1 MLCRGAKE
9 IFSPHAEMS
18 EVRLNSYK
26 IMWLIAM
33 FDLPTKTKNER
44 HAYAVFRKNLEK
56 DGFVMHQ
63 YSVYCRFCASLEAR
77 DVHVKRVKSFMP
89 SKGRLSIVTI
99 TDKQYSGII
108 NIWGEIEQKVQK
120 RPMQLELF

>member
-1 MLCRGAKE
+1 
-9 IFSPHAEMS
+9 MS
-18 EVRLNSYK
+18 EVRLNAYR

-33 FDLPTKTKNER
+33 FDLPTKTKKER
-44 HAYAVFRKNLEK
+44 HDYAVFRKNLER

-63 YSVYCRFCASLEAR
+63 YSVYCRFCASLEAK

-89 SKGRLSIVTI
+89 NKGRLSIITI

-108 NIWGEIEQKVQK
+108 NIWGEIEQKVHK
-120 RPMQLELF
+120 KPVQLELF